1 MKKEKEKEKDMEQ
14 TRATIEKA
22 LSQRF
27 KKNPWESF
35 KDFVGVFFL
44 AIFLLVAFVGVVFLF
59 VTLIE
64 NPISLAILC
73 FTILLI
79 IIWSQR

>member
-1 MKKEKEKEKDMEQ
+1 MKKEKDADMEQ
-14 TRATIEKA
+14 TRVTIEKA

-35 KDFVGVFFL
+35 KDIVGVFFL
-44 AIFLLVAFVGVVFLF
+44 AIFLLIAFVGVIFLF

-64 NPISLAILC
+64 NPVSFAILC
-73 FTILLI
+73 VTILLI
-79 IIWSQR
+79 IIWGSR